1 MRSMCMAA
9 CHQPT
14 NQVSDNGAILRCD
27 THTHE
32 SVLLLRHRTQPWLD
46 IDPIITQDLPCM
58 GQPQTTACLQK
69 VLHLQ
74 QIVAELEL
82 KALNRSASDLEE
94 RVACVGRSPNN
105 FFGQQRADLR
115 ANSAG
120 NDQPTQ
126 LICEARGILRGYT
139 SLLHVDRSI
148 LLIV

>member
-1 MRSMCMAA
+1 M
-9 CHQPT
+9 H
-14 NQVSDNGAILRCD
+14 GA
-27 THTHE
+27 
-32 SVLLLRHRTQPWLD
+32 
-46 IDPIITQDLPCM
+46 
-58 GQPQTTACLQK
+58 TTACLQK

-126 LICEARGILRGYT
+126 LICEARGILRGYP

>member
-1 MRSMCMAA
+1 M
-9 CHQPT
+9 H
-14 NQVSDNGAILRCD
+14 GATTD
-27 THTHE
+27 H
-32 SVLLLRHRTQPWLD
+32 S
-46 IDPIITQDLPCM
+46 LP
-58 GQPQTTACLQK
+58 
-69 VLHLQ
+69 
-74 QIVAELEL
+74 AEGPPSS
-82 KALNRSASDLEE
+82 ALNRSASDLEE